1 MDVQLK
7 EREAQKKLG
16 KYEDRAEEARISKDV
31 EKYKTEVR
39 KREEEAKRRSIE
51 WNRSLVD

>member
-1 MDVQLK
+1 MQLK